1 MKNFKFW
8 CITLLV
14 VALLVMFTP
23 TPVSAGE
30 SYLYQGSHG
39 FGASFY
45 LIGGQYSLYINAH
58 VPAEST
64 YDGPRRSCR
73 FAGTWQRVW
82 PTQDSMTFGGPVP
95 ITTIHFKIGPTPVTA
110 PAGLY
115 SLHVTT
121 LSDCNWTFSIVSSS
135 LNPAGI
141 APVQMLRKIKTA
153 GLEFS
158 STASLN
164 DEVEFYAQFRT
175 DHDLKVPVSGTLQI
189 INNDKVVQTFPLQI
203 GKDDVTLANA
213 LFQNVRWELSDAKY
227 LGKNTVKFIV
237 KIGSEELTSS
247 GEFTLTQ

>member
-1 MKNFKFW
+1 MKNFQFG
-8 CITLLV
+8 CIALFV
-14 VALLVMFTP
+14 VALLVMFAP

-30 SYLYQGSHG
+30 SYMYQGFRG

-58 VPAEST
+58 VPAQST
-64 YDGPRRSCR
+64 YSGPRRSCR

-82 PTQDSMTFGGPVP
+82 PTHDSMTFGGPVP
-95 ITTIHFKIGPTPVTA
+95 ITTIHFKLGPTPLTA

-121 LSDCNWTFSIVSSS
+121 LSDCAWTFSIISSG
-135 LNPAGI
+135 LNPPGI
-141 APVQMLRKIKTA
+141 APVQMLTKTKTA

-164 DEVEFYAQFRT
+164 DEVQFYAQFRT
-175 DHDLKVPVSGTLQI
+175 DHDMKVPVSGTLQI
-189 INNDKVVQTFPLQI
+189 INNDKLVQAFPLQTS
-203 GKDDVTLANA
+203 KDKVTLADV
-213 LFQNVRWELSDAKY
+213 LFQNVRWEPSDAKY

-237 KIGSEELTSS
+237 KIGAEEVTST